1 MADLVL
7 VLTVMAFAGLCLLY
21 VRGCERI
28 IRRDEI
34 GETTVE
40 LTRAPAE
47 WMTTVDN
54 IVGLVIAVAL
64 MAFLFAALL
73 FPEKF

>member
-7 VLTVMAFAGLCLLY
+7 VLTVMAFAGLRLLY

-47 WMTTVDN
+47 WR
-54 IVGLVIAVAL
+54 
-64 MAFLFAALL
+64 
-73 FPEKF
+73 

>member
-1 MADLVL
+1 
-7 VLTVMAFAGLCLLY
+7 
-21 VRGCERI
+21 CERI

-47 WMTTVDN
+47 WR
-54 IVGLVIAVAL
+54 
-64 MAFLFAALL
+64 
-73 FPEKF
+73 

>member
-34 GETTVE
+34 G
-40 LTRAPAE
+40 
-47 WMTTVDN
+47 
-54 IVGLVIAVAL
+54 
-64 MAFLFAALL
+64 
-73 FPEKF
+73 

>member
-34 GETTVE
+34 G
-40 LTRAPAE
+40 
-47 WMTTVDN
+47 
-54 IVGLVIAVAL
+54 G
-64 MAFLFAALL
+64 AFRRSV
-73 FPEKF
+73 PVCPP